1 MTGASA
7 TADRTAGSLAAAEV
21 RQAVARFLAAQ
32 EVADLAC
39 ALLDHAPVSTVLAE
53 IKASFRGYA
62 GCGIICTATAKG
74 LDVEI
79 LESTPAGMRA
89 GVISWRLLVQVVA
102 DGATP
107 TRLAALTTALAA
119 DDITAARDAADAIVL
134 AGPAATQLDLLD
146 ALAALDEVPPP
157 SRSKGRTRAA
167 RPTRSRRPAA
177 SSGGTA

>member
-7 TADRTAGSLAAAEV
+7 TADRTAGSLTAAEV

-53 IKASFRGYA
+53 IKGSFRGYA

-107 TRLAALTTALAA
+107 TRLSRA
-119 DDITAARDAADAIVL
+119 DH
-134 AGPAATQLDLLD
+134 
-146 ALAALDEVPPP
+146 
-157 SRSKGRTRAA
+157 
-167 RPTRSRRPAA
+167 RPRRRRHHGCP
-177 SSGGTA
+177 